1 MLPERSDSR
10 CLLQGKCLSYA
21 SLAHDT
27 DCDESSNPVL
37 QGQVGARGTWQG
49 RGSEG
54 TGARRA
60 GPSGSSAPT
69 VPLRSEPTA
78 SVHAGARATPGA
90 SGSASGPGPPA
101 SRGSCRGAWFPLRWR
116 MPCRAWGW
124 GGCDHSG
131 TQTPD
136 IPFWGC
142 RREAKRNVK
151 RCLKARRKPVGLSRS
166 SICGK
171 KPWHGAAGS
180 TAKIDRGAEK
190 RLNSVSNVPPQR
202 KSRSRE
208 WERPRPSL
216 QLPSGP
222 QHQIE
227 RGRES

>member
-1 MLPERSDSR
+1 MRHLPTTLTAMSSHILFSKDRWGPEALGWAGALRG
-10 CLLQGKCLSYA
+10 QGQGGRAPVAPLPPPSP
-21 SLAHDT
+21 SGVNLPPQFM
-27 DCDESSNPVL
+27 PVL
-37 QGQVGARGTWQG
+37 G
-49 RGSEG
+49 
-54 TGARRA
+54 
-60 GPSGSSAPT
+60 
-69 VPLRSEPTA
+69 VPPGLR
-78 SVHAGARATPGA
+78 
-90 SGSASGPGPPA
+90 GSASGRARQHPEGAAAAPGSHCAGGCPA
-101 SRGSCRGAWFPLRWR
+101 EPGG
-116 MPCRAWGW
+116 G

-190 RLNSVSNVPPQR
+190 RLNSGSNVPPQR

-222 QHQIE
+222 QHQ

>member
-1 MLPERSDSR
+1 MELLLECSDSR
-10 CLLQGKCLSYA
+10 FPCEGRVSVV

-27 DCDESSNPVL
+27 YCNEFSHPLL
-37 QGQVGARGTWQG
+37 QGQVGASGTWQG

-54 TGARRA
+54 RGARKA
-60 GPSGSSAPT
+60 GPVAPLPPPCPSGANLQLQFML
-69 VPLRSEPTA
+69 VLRLP
-78 SVHAGARATPGA
+78 PGLQ
-90 SGSASGPGPPA
+90 GSASGPGPA
-101 SRGSCRGAWFPLRWR
+101 GSQR
-116 MPCRAWGW
+116 MPCRASGW

-151 RCLKARRKPVGLSRS
+151 RCLKAWRKPAGLSRS

-190 RLNSVSNVPPQR
+190 RLNSGSNVPPQR

-208 WERPRPSL
+208 WGRPRPSL

-222 QHQIE
+222 QHQTE

>member
-1 MLPERSDSR
+1 MSISYTPTCFNLTHWNCFWSVRTPGSPAREESQLCHLPTTLTAMRSHILFSKDR
-10 CLLQGKCLSYA
+10 WGPAALGRA
-21 SLAHDT
+21 
-27 DCDESSNPVL
+27 
-37 QGQVGARGTWQG
+37 GALRAEGHGRQARWRLCPHRAPQG
-49 RGSEG
+49 RTCSFSS
-54 TGARRA
+54 RRC
-60 GPSGSSAPT
+60 SGYSQ
-69 VPLRSEPTA
+69 
-78 SVHAGARATPGA
+78 
-90 SGSASGPGPPA
+90 
-101 SRGSCRGAWFPLRWR
+101 R
-116 MPCRAWGW
+116 MPCRASGW

-190 RLNSVSNVPPQR
+190 RLNSGSNVPPQR

-208 WERPRPSL
+208 WGRPRPSL

-222 QHQIE
+222 QHQTE